1 MSTSRAD
8 KKPLAA
14 HVELTSSELIVD
26 LVDGR
31 RLEVPL
37 SWFPR
42 LERASAKDRRNLEIL
57 GDGEGIHWPALDE
70 DLGVEGLLLGN
81 RAPKR
86 RMT

>member
-1 MSTSRAD
+1 V
-8 KKPLAA
+8 KPLASR
-14 HVELTSSELIVD
+14 VEITGSELIVH

-42 LERASAKDRRNLEIL
+42 LERASARDRRKIEIL

-70 DLGVEGLLLGN
+70 DLGVAGLLLGN

-86 RMT
+86 RPN

>member
-8 KKPLAA
+8 ARPLAA
-14 HVELTSSELIVD
+14 HVELTNKDLIVD

-31 RLEVPL
+31 RIEVPL

-42 LERASAKDRRNLEIL
+42 LERASAKDRRNMEIL

-70 DLGVEGLLLGN
+70 DLGVAGLLLGN

-86 RMT
+86 RTN

>member
-1 MSTSRAD
+1 MSNAR
-8 KKPLAA
+8 PLATRVKPTGD
-14 HVELTSSELIVD
+14 HLVVD

-42 LERASAKDRRNLEIL
+42 LERASTKDRRKLEIL

-70 DLGVEGLLLGN
+70 DLGVAGLLLGN

-86 RMT
+86 RPT

>member
-8 KKPLAA
+8 VQPLAE
-14 HVELTSSELIVD
+14 HVELTSKELVVE

-70 DLGVEGLLLGN
+70 DLGVAGLLLGN

-86 RMT
+86 RQG

>member
-1 MSTSRAD
+1 MSNAR
-8 KKPLAA
+8 PLATR
-14 HVELTSSELIVD
+14 VKPMGDQLVVD

-42 LERASAKDRRNLEIL
+42 LERASPKDRRNLEIL

-70 DLGVEGLLLGN
+70 DLGVAGLLLGN